1 MTRISRRKFV
11 RASVVAAGT
20 VIAGCNSGVTSSED
34 TAEPS
39 ETEATATTPS
49 DADADGPTIEADAK
63 EGSSTTPTGKA
74 TDETASTTPPDSS
87 TPTGSTATT
96 GANTTQTDY
105 YGSAGFDIGIY
116 NDDTEKHQVA
126 VVVGKEIDSGGKGE
140 PVFEHTF
147 DVPSETQATRD
158 IQFTEAGTYHIDAQ
172 LKNGPSATY
181 DWKLS
186 DIEQADPM
194 AIFVDIG
201 SEGGVGF
208 TEYHI

>member
-1 MTRISRRKFV
+1 MTRVSRRKFV

-20 VIAGCNSGVTSSED
+20 VIAGCNSGATSSED

-39 ETEATATTPS
+39 ETEATAATPS
-49 DADADGPTIEADAK
+49 DADGPTIEADAK

-105 YGSAGFDIGIY
+105 YGSAGFDIAVSNG
-116 NDDTEKHQVA
+116 DTVQHGVA
-126 VVVGKEIDSGGKGE
+126 VVVEKETDSGGKGE

-147 DVPSETQATRD
+147 DVASEKYVTRD
-158 IQFTEAGTYHIDAQ
+158 IQFTEPGTYHIKAR
-172 LKNGPSATY
+172 LKDGTSATY

-208 TEYHI
+208 TEYQI